1 MDPPQLDLLLKQ
13 LRLPTMR
20 TLWRSF
26 TERADREG
34 WPAARL
40 LAALASQEVTDRERR
55 RFERHRAE
63 AKLPPG
69 KTLDNF
75 DFTLVPAVSKARVGV
90 LASGD
95 TWLDEGANVLGP
107 PGTGKS
113 HLAAGLGL
121 RLVENGFRVLYQRT
135 ANLVQKLQAARR
147 DLALEG
153 AVRKLYKYHLLIL
166 DDFSYVTSEH
176 AETSV
181 LFELVGARY
190 ENRSLLV
197 IANEPFSAWGRIF
210 GGDAMTLAAV
220 DRLVHR
226 SHIFELNVESYR
238 RRAAIAG
245 GRDASGRTGIG
256 LTRPRERFDVGT
268 IRDRGSE
275 RRPEPSK
282 GASRNLRSPLNRPSR
297 GETTRFRAI
306 PVANGPRIR
315 PQRPPNR
322 LHPTPIPR
330 RIRLPPPRP
339 GSLRSPRRGGGRPPE
354 SALQADACPPSR
366 SPFAPLPRNR
376 HRPRTRSVATPR
388 SHLDCRNVLILIVA
402 GQRCRRAM
410 AVAREPVRGSAGW
423 WGVTEMYAL
432 YPDHFLA
439 KCITRYSP

>member
-1 MDPPQLDLLLKQ
+1 MSDRFVVDPPQLDLLLKQ

-20 TLWRSF
+20 ALWRGF

-34 WPAARL
+34 WSAARL

-95 TWLDEGANVLGP
+95 TWLDEGANVLLFGP

-153 AVRKLYKYHLLIL
+153 AIRKLYKYHLLVL
-166 DDFSYVTSEH
+166 DDFSYVTSEN

-181 LFELVGARY
+181 LFELIGARY

-197 IANEPFSAWGRIF
+197 IANEPFSARGRIF

-238 RRAAIAG
+238 RRAAIAARRAEAGEPADGTQAG
-245 GRDASGRTGIG
+245 G
-256 LTRPRERFDVGT
+256 
-268 IRDRGSE
+268 
-275 RRPEPSK
+275 
-282 GASRNLRSPLNRPSR
+282 
-297 GETTRFRAI
+297 
-306 PVANGPRIR
+306 
-315 PQRPPNR
+315 
-322 LHPTPIPR
+322 
-330 RIRLPPPRP
+330 
-339 GSLRSPRRGGGRPPE
+339 PE
-354 SALQADACPPSR
+354 S
-366 SPFAPLPRNR
+366 
-376 HRPRTRSVATPR
+376 
-388 SHLDCRNVLILIVA
+388 
-402 GQRCRRAM
+402 G
-410 AVAREPVRGSAGW
+410 
-423 WGVTEMYAL
+423 
-432 YPDHFLA
+432 
-439 KCITRYSP
+439 

>member
-1 MDPPQLDLLLKQ
+1 MSDRFVVDPPQLDLLLKQ

-20 TLWRSF
+20 ALWRGF

-34 WPAARL
+34 WSAARL

-95 TWLDEGANVLGP
+95 TWLDEGANVLLFGP

-121 RLVENGFRVLYQRT
+121 SLVENGFRVLYQRT

-153 AVRKLYKYHLLIL
+153 AIRKLYKYHLLVL
-166 DDFSYVTSEH
+166 DDFSYVTSEN

-181 LFELVGARY
+181 LFELIGARY

-220 DRLVHR
+220 DRSSTAPTSSNSTSR
-226 SHIFELNVESYR
+226 ATGAGRPSRPGGQR
-238 RRAAIAG
+238 RGSR
-245 GRDASGRTGIG
+245 RTG
-256 LTRPRERFDVGT
+256 RKRE
-268 IRDRGSE
+268 DRNRADAATKTLRCLSKDRHGARGCGSE

-282 GASRNLRSPLNRPSR
+282 GASTKLRTPPDRPSR
-297 GETTRFRAI
+297 GETARFRAI
-306 PVANGPRIR
+306 PAANGPRIR

-322 LHPTPIPR
+322 LHPTLTPQ
-330 RIRLPPPRP
+330 RIRAPPPRHP
-339 GSLRSPRRGGGRPPE
+339 APSCPASPKPPT
-354 SALQADACPPSR
+354 S
-366 SPFAPLPRNR
+366 
-376 HRPRTRSVATPR
+376 
-388 SHLDCRNVLILIVA
+388 SH
-402 GQRCRRAM
+402 
-410 AVAREPVRGSAGW
+410 S
-423 WGVTEMYAL
+423 
-432 YPDHFLA
+432 
-439 KCITRYSP
+439 

>member
-1 MDPPQLDLLLKQ
+1 MSERFVVDPPQLDLLLKQ

-26 TERADREG
+26 SERADREG

-95 TWLDEGANVLGP
+95 TWLEEGANVLLFGP

-153 AVRKLYKYHLLIL
+153 AIRKLHKYHLLIL
-166 DDFSYVTSEH
+166 DDFSYVTHRSS

-181 LFELVGARY
+181 LFELIGARY

-238 RRAAIAG
+238 RRAAIEA
-245 GRDASGRTGIG
+245 
-256 LTRPRERFDVGT
+256 
-268 IRDRGSE
+268 
-275 RRPEPSK
+275 
-282 GASRNLRSPLNRPSR
+282 
-297 GETTRFRAI
+297 
-306 PVANGPRIR
+306 
-315 PQRPPNR
+315 
-322 LHPTPIPR
+322 
-330 RIRLPPPRP
+330 
-339 GSLRSPRRGGGRPPE
+339 
-354 SALQADACPPSR
+354 
-366 SPFAPLPRNR
+366 
-376 HRPRTRSVATPR
+376 
-388 SHLDCRNVLILIVA
+388 
-402 GQRCRRAM
+402 RRA
-410 AVAREPVRGSAGW
+410 AAGEPADEKHEGGQEP
-423 WGVTEMYAL
+423 G
-432 YPDHFLA
+432 
-439 KCITRYSP
+439 

>member
-1 MDPPQLDLLLKQ
+1 MSERFVVDPPQLDLLLKQ

-26 TERADREG
+26 SERADREG

-75 DFTLVPAVSKARVGV
+75 DFTLVPAVSKARVRV

-95 TWLDEGANVLGP
+95 VWLGEGANVLLFGP

-153 AVRKLYKYHLLIL
+153 AIRKLYKYHLLIL
-166 DDFSYVTSEH
+166 DDFSYVTSES
-176 AETSV
+176 AQTSV
-181 LFELVGARY
+181 LFELIGARY

-197 IANEPFSAWGRIF
+197 IANEPFSAWGKIF
-210 GGDAMTLAAV
+210 SSDAMTLSAV

-238 RRAAIAG
+238 RRAAIAARQAAAREPTDG
-245 GRDASGRTGIG
+245 STREDRNRADAATKTLRCLPKDRHKAENAALRAPRAVQGRIEEPSNRRIRGRTG
-256 LTRPRERFDVGT
+256 
-268 IRDRGSE
+268 
-275 RRPEPSK
+275 
-282 GASRNLRSPLNRPSR
+282 
-297 GETTRFRAI
+297 RFRAI
-306 PVANGPRIR
+306 
-315 PQRPPNR
+315 R
-322 LHPTPIPR
+322 LEKAREPARRGRRAGFTLPLTPR
-330 RIRLPPPRP
+330 RIRPPPPPQVRAAGRRMP
-339 GSLRSPRRGGGRPPE
+339 TVSLT
-354 SALQADACPPSR
+354 PPSPIR
-366 SPFAPLPRNR
+366 LLRVPQTAIVFPLVAS
-376 HRPRTRSVATPR
+376 RP
-388 SHLDCRNVLILIVA
+388 LVLTLIVA
-402 GQRCRRAM
+402 TF
-410 AVAREPVRGSAGW
+410 S
-423 WGVTEMYAL
+423 
-432 YPDHFLA
+432 
-439 KCITRYSP
+439 S

>member
-1 MDPPQLDLLLKQ
+1 MSDRFVVDPPQLDLLLKQ

-95 TWLDEGANVLGP
+95 TWLDEGANVLLFGP

-153 AVRKLYKYHLLIL
+153 AIRKLYKYHLLIL

-181 LFELVGARY
+181 LFELIGARY

-197 IANEPFSAWGRIF
+197 IANEPFSAWGNE
-210 GGDAMTLAAV
+210 AEEAASIV
-220 DRLVHR
+220 LPEEVP
-226 SHIFELNVESYR
+226 
-238 RRAAIAG
+238 RRAAGPDQFAFATVTWRALGRVLDAMG
-245 GRDASGRTGIG
+245 G
-256 LTRPRERFDVGT
+256 
-268 IRDRGSE
+268 
-275 RRPEPSK
+275 
-282 GASRNLRSPLNRPSR
+282 RSPLGSR
-297 GETTRFRAI
+297 RCL
-306 PVANGPRIR
+306 
-315 PQRPPNR
+315 PNY
-322 LHPTPIPR
+322 
-330 RIRLPPPRP
+330 
-339 GSLRSPRRGGGRPPE
+339 GMWRRGYHREAKKGGV
-354 SALQADACPPSR
+354 
-366 SPFAPLPRNR
+366 
-376 HRPRTRSVATPR
+376 VAAHAI
-388 SHLDCRNVLILIVA
+388 SYNSEDNL
-402 GQRCRRAM
+402 
-410 AVAREPVRGSAGW
+410 
-423 WGVTEMYAL
+423 
-432 YPDHFLA
+432 
-439 KCITRYSP
+439 